1 MDLQHKK
8 IGIWGFGIVGK
19 AAAALLSTQSISVT
33 IMEKR
38 ALTEQE
44 NALIKQYHATSI
56 HQDSVNDFFDQN
68 DLILMS
74 PGIDPRP
81 YAQHYKHKFITEL
94 DLLSSAFTKPIVAI
108 TGTVGKTSVTHF
120 LSTLLN
126 HTRRVAT
133 AGNIGIGMLDLINK
147 QEQYD
152 CAVLEVSSFQ
162 LEYCTQFQPHLAII
176 TNLYSNH
183 LDRHGTLENY
193 LAAKLHILSAQKKE
207 QRALLPIELLN
218 YEPVRTLVEQ
228 QKDRFSFFSVQK
240 TPGHFEYELFW
251 IENNQ
256 IMTQKNG
263 TQKVITTLSSFPQRS
278 YPENWLIV
286 AAALHILDQPF
297 DFDATVNFDSEV
309 LNHRLEKINT
319 VQEITFYNDSKSTVP
334 ESTLAAVHSFGDQ
347 RLVLILGGLS
357 KGVDRA
363 ALLIAHLPKTIVHVI
378 CFGAEKEQLVTA
390 CTQYGITASRY
401 ETLREAFIAACTY
414 ANETIPVLFSPS
426 GSSYDL
432 FNNYQE
438 RGNAF
443 KKLIRDCFTVV

>member
-1 MDLQHKK
+1 MDVQHKK

-19 AAAALLSTQSISVT
+19 AAAALLSTQSVSIT

-38 ALTEQE
+38 ELTQQE
-44 NALIKQYHATSI
+44 NALINQYHATSI

-81 YAQHYKHKFITEL
+81 YAQQYKHKFITEL
-94 DLLSSAFTKPIVAI
+94 DLLSSAFTKPIIAI

-126 HTRRVAT
+126 RTMRVAT

-147 QEQYD
+147 QEQFD

-162 LEYCTQFQPHLAII
+162 LEYCRQFQPHLAII

-183 LDRHGTLENY
+183 LDRHETVENY
-193 LAAKLHILSAQKKE
+193 LAAKLHILSSQKKE
-207 QRALLPIELLN
+207 QQALLPID
-218 YEPVRTLVEQ
+218 LVSFKSVHDLVKQHPEG
-228 QKDRFSFFSVQK
+228 FSFFSLHKPSISFDYQ
-240 TPGHFEYELFW
+240 LFW

-256 IMTQKNG
+256 IFCKKNG
-263 TQKVITTLSSFPQRS
+263 IENSIAHVTQFPQTS
-278 YPENWLIV
+278 FAINWLIV
-286 AAALHILDQPF
+286 AAALDILGQPF
-297 DFDATVNFDSEV
+297 NFDSSVDVESDI
-309 LNHRLEKINT
+309 LHHRLEKIET
-319 VQEITFYNDSKSTVP
+319 TQKITFYNDSKSTVP
-334 ESTLAAVHSFGDQ
+334 ESTLAAVHSFNNQ
-347 RLVLILGGLS
+347 PIVLIVGGLS

-363 ALLIAHLPKTIVHVI
+363 SLLIAQLPKNVVHVI
-378 CFGAEKEQLVTA
+378 CFGTEKDQLFTA
-390 CTQYGITASRY
+390 CTQYGIIASRY
-401 ETLREAFIAACTY
+401 ETLQEAFIAACTY